1 MVSAPGIENFRSR
14 CEFYCILAQL
24 VSKFNIRLL
33 DSDWKTCC
41 QMGKENMSHCAEDK
55 LSSA

>member
-1 MVSAPGIENFRSR
+1 MVFAPGIENFRSR

-24 VSKFNIRLL
+24 VSKFNIGLL
-33 DSDWKTCC
+33 DLDWKTCC

-55 LSSA
+55 SSSA